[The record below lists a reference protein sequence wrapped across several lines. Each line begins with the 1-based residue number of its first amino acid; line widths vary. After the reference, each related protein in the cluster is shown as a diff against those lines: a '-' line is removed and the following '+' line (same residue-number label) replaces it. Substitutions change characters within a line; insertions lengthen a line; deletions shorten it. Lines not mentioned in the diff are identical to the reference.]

1 MLADPGNC
9 SLPSASTDLRVCLW
23 VGILVVFEG
32 ANQLHA
38 PSPTARPT
46 AALYSFQYK
55 VNLPLKIQ
63 MQRVE

>member
-1 MLADPGNC
+1 MDPGNC
-9 SLPSASTDLRVCLW
+9 SLPSASTDLRFCLW

-32 ANQLHA
+32 ANQSHA
-38 PSPTARPT
+38 PSPTTRHM

-63 MQRVE
+63 MQRV